1 MDTKVVKAAPGRARR
16 RHDPEFKAKVIAAC
30 LQPGVSLAAIA
41 LANGLNANMLRKWV
55 RDHRMGVGADAS
67 LPDQERV
74 RSAMVPARIG
84 ANEVPAEIRVDVRRG
99 GTTVQLAW
107 PVDAVASLGRCLRE
121 LLG

>member
-1 MDTKVVKAAPGRARR
+1 MDTKVVKAAPRRTRR
-16 RHDPEFKAKVIAAC
+16 RHDSEFKAQVIAAC

-55 RDHRMGVGADAS
+55 RDHRMGIGSDGS
-67 LPDQERV
+67 PPDRGQV
-74 RSAMVPARIG
+74 RSAMVPARIE
-84 ANEVPAEIRVDVRRG
+84 ANEVPAEIRIDVRRG